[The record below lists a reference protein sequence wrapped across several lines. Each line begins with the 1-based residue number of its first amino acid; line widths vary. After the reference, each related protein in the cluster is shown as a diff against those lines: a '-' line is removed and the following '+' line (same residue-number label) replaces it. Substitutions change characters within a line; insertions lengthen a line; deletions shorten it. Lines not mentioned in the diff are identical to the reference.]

1 MMNFGKLSALISYLR
16 GRGRRMEILY
26 GMMERLLPFQFMEY
40 AFMKN
45 ALLAMLIITP
55 LFGMLGTMIVNNKL
69 AFFSDA
75 LGHSAFTGIA
85 LGVLLG
91 VADTNV
97 SMIVFAILFALFLNW
112 IKRRNTISADTV
124 ISVFSSLGTAV
135 GLAILARN
143 GEFSQYSSLL
153 VGDILSI
160 TPEEIVRLL
169 GIFVITF
176 LFWGSCFNRLH
187 GLSINETLARSRG
200 IATTW
205 IDNAFV
211 VITALIIMLSIRF
224 VGILI
229 INALLILPAAASR
242 NLASNMREY
251 HGYALIISMFS
262 GILGLILSYYNNTA
276 AGPTIVIVAA
286 MVFFLT
292 LLARPYVK

>member
-1 MMNFGKLSALISYLR
+1 
-16 GRGRRMEILY
+16 MEILY
-26 GMMERLLPFQFMEY
+26 SIMENLLPFQFISY
-40 AFMKN
+40 DFMKN

-55 LFGMLGTMIVNNKL
+55 LFGILGTMIVNNRL

-85 LGVLLG
+85 LGVILG
-91 VADTNV
+91 ASDTNI
-97 SMIVFAILFALFLNW
+97 SMIIFAIVFALVLNW
-112 IKRRNTISADTV
+112 IKRRNTMSTDTV

-143 GEFSQYSSLL
+143 GEFSKYSSLM

-160 TPEEIVRLL
+160 TPVEIAGLL
-169 GIFVITF
+169 GIFVVTIV
-176 LFWGSCFNRLH
+176 FWCLCFNRLH

-200 IATTW
+200 ISTAL
-205 IDNAFV
+205 IDNCFV

-242 NLASNMREY
+242 NLAANMREY
-251 HGYALIISMFS
+251 HGYAVVISMFS

-292 LLARPYVK
+292 LLARPFVK

>member
-1 MMNFGKLSALISYLR
+1 
-16 GRGRRMEILY
+16 
-26 GMMERLLPFQFMEY
+26 
-40 AFMKN
+40 MKN
-45 ALLAMLIITP
+45 ALLAMVVITP

-91 VADTNV
+91 IADTNI
-97 SMIVFAILFALFLNW
+97 SMIVFAIVFALVLNW
-112 IKRRNTISADTV
+112 IKRKNTTSTDTV

-160 TPEEIVRLL
+160 TPQEILGLL
-169 GIFVITF
+169 GIFAVTII
-176 LFWGSCFNRLH
+176 FWSLCFNRLH
-187 GLSINETLARSRG
+187 ALSVNETLARSRG
-200 IATTW
+200 ISTAL
-205 IDNAFV
+205 IDNCFV

-251 HGYALIISMFS
+251 HGYAVIISMFS

-286 MVFFLT
+286 LVFFLT
-292 LLARPYVK
+292 LVARPHVK